1 MQIQDKVPTYSQ
13 FKMNPIHVVAYVL
26 LLYFI
31 YKEFTEQN
39 KCKELEVIIVEYK
52 AIIVK
57 QDQRISNLENFIDIK
72 NGVIKEI
79 TNKLDSTST
88 KEQK

>member
-39 KCKELEVIIVEYK
+39 KCKELETIIVEYK
-52 AIIVK
+52 AIIDK
-57 QDQRISNLENFIDIK
+57 QDQRIENLENYIDIQ
-72 NGVIKEI
+72 NGVMKEVK
-79 TNKLDSTST
+79 NKLDSTKT
-88 KEQK
+88 EQK